1 MWINISMI
9 SNKITEVK
17 TQKGEVQAY
26 RYNAEGL
33 RHEMEENGRLVAVP
47 FLRERS
53 CSTVWD
59 SPSRWRKTSILL
71 PLETSIPAACI
82 TMSLL

>member
-1 MWINISMI
+1 MI

-17 TQKGEVQAY
+17 RQKGEVQVY

-33 RHEMEENGRLVAVP
+33 CHEMEENGRLVAVP

-59 SPSRWRKTSILL
+59 SPSKRRRTSILL
-71 PLETSIPAACI
+71 
-82 TMSLL
+82 SL